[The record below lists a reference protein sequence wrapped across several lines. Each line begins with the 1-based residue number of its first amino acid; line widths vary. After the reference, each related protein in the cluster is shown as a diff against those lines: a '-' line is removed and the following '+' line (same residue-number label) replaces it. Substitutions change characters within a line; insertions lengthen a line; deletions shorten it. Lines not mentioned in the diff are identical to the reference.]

1 MKQNILFK
9 EVKLN
14 TIICYNGFFQ
24 HSKYVI
30 AVKGQAN
37 PLNDLAVD
45 VLIMS
50 LKDDLP
56 SLIIPASQI
65 SNLHG

>member
-1 MKQNILFK
+1 MQQGGPF
-9 EVKLN
+9 VR
-14 TIICYNGFFQ
+14 
-24 HSKYVI
+24 
-30 AVKGQAN
+30 GQAN

-56 SLIIPASQI
+56 SLVIPVSQI
-65 SNLHG
+65 SNLPAWLSMTEWSMECRARLAV